1 MSRASLSRNVLKY
14 IAVAAMLIDHVAWA
28 FVPLYSVAGQ
38 VMHFI
43 GRFTAPIMCYFVAEG
58 YFHTRNVRKY
68 LLRLGIFALIS
79 WFPFAWF
86 ELGEKMFVNANF
98 LFCQSV
104 IFTLFL
110 GLLALHIRN
119 SDISST
125 KKTIAIAALCVISII
140 GDWAIF
146 GVMWILFFGVYHGNL
161 KAQLRSYYLL
171 AFLSI
176 ASIIVNNFNGL
187 ISGEIPVY
195 ALFWQLGLLAAPM
208 LLLTYNG
215 ERGSGKAVH
224 KWFFYIFYPAHL
236 AILCIIKG
244 FTAQLLSS

>member
-1 MSRASLSRNVLKY
+1 MTKISFSRNALKY
-14 IAVAAMLIDHVAWA
+14 IAIIAMLIDHIAWA
-28 FVPLYSVAGQ
+28 FVPYYSAAGQ

-68 LLRLGIFALIS
+68 LLRLGVFAVIS
-79 WFPFAWF
+79 WLPFAWF
-86 ELGEKMFVNANF
+86 KFGDKMFVSGNF

-110 GLLALHIRN
+110 GLLSLYIWN
-119 SDISST
+119 NTEDLS
-125 KKTIAIAALCVISII
+125 KKTFIVFILCFISLI
-140 GDWAIF
+140 GDWAVF
-146 GVMWILFFGVYHGNL
+146 GVLWVLFFGINHGNI
-161 KAQLRSYYLL
+161 KAQLRSYCII
-171 AFLSI
+171 AFVSI
-176 ASIIVNNFNGL
+176 ASIIANRIQGF
-187 ISGEIPVY
+187 ISGDIPVY
-195 ALFWQLGLLAAPM
+195 SLFWQLGLLAAPL

-236 AILCIIKG
+236 FVLCMIKY
-244 FTAQLLSS
+244 LL

>member
-1 MSRASLSRNVLKY
+1 MSRVSLSRNVLKY
-14 IAVAAMLIDHVAWA
+14 IAVAAMLLDHAAWA
-28 FVPLYSVAGQ
+28 FVPFYSAAGQ
-38 VMHFI
+38 AMHFI

-86 ELGEKMFVNANF
+86 ELGEKMFVNGNF

-110 GLLALHIRN
+110 GLLALHIWN
-119 SDISST
+119 SDISSP
-125 KKTIAIAALCVISII
+125 KKTTAIAALCAISII

-176 ASIIVNNFNGL
+176 ASIIVNRFNGL
-187 ISGEIPVY
+187 ISGETPVY
-195 ALFWQLGLLAAPM
+195 TLFWQLGLLAAPLP
-208 LLLTYNG
+208 LLAYNG

-236 AILCIIKG
+236 LILCIIKY
-244 FTAQLLSS
+244 LL